1 MQIIYRKNRNLYKV
15 DDSLKIIYS
24 IIDYA
29 NEPESKVFEINK
41 FILECL
47 CMDCRWIW
55 WIYT

>member
-47 CMDCRWIW
+47 CMDCR
-55 WIYT
+55 